1 MERRMRVCVCVS
13 VGLLASGA
21 RADEGVLTL
30 EGALQRAREQAVPVV
45 SGRWR
50 IDEARARARGARV
63 LRDNPLLETAVGD
76 RSDGAS
82 TDLELGLSQTLELG
96 GARRGRIA
104 AADAAL
110 ALETAHADQAR
121 VLALRDVALAF
132 QRALAATERVRIAE
146 EAVRHAE
153 EVQRIAARR
162 LESGDVAALDVNL
175 AAGAVARARSERLSA
190 QAAAVLGLGE
200 LRVLLALPPDAPLT
214 PAGDLGPRPPDDVE
228 ALLAAADVRPDV
240 AAVDAELRAAEA
252 ETAMGRGLRW
262 PEITPGI
269 RYERDQGTRILWAG
283 LTLGL
288 PLWNRGQEARA
299 AGEARTARLRHA
311 ATALRR
317 SARQEV
323 ASAHEAY
330 GLRVSAAAELD
341 TAAARLEEN
350 ETLARR
356 SYEEGQIGLG
366 DLLLVRRESLEARSL
381 HLERRLAAKEMEM
394 ELLARAGVWR

>member
-1 MERRMRVCVCVS
+1 MDRRTGVSVCVWAWLTV
-13 VGLLASGA
+13 SGA
-21 RADEGVLTL
+21 RADDGVLTL

-63 LRDNPLLETAVGD
+63 LRDNPVLETAVGD
-76 RSDGAS
+76 RSDGAAS
-82 TDLELGLSQTLELG
+82 DVEVGLSQTLELG

-110 ALETAHADQAR
+110 ALETANADQSR

-146 EAVRHAE
+146 AAVGHAE
-153 EVQRIAARR
+153 EVHRVAARR
-162 LESGDVAALDVNL
+162 LESGDVADLDVNL
-175 AAGAVARARSERLSA
+175 AAGAAARSRSERLSA
-190 QAAAVLGLGE
+190 QAAAVLATGE
-200 LRVLLALPPDAPLT
+200 LRTLLALPPDAPLT
-214 PAGDLGPRPPDDVE
+214 PSGDLGPRPPGDVA
-228 ALLAAADVRPDV
+228 ALLAAADVRPDI
-240 AAVDAELRAAEA
+240 AAVDAELRGAEA
-252 ETAMGRGLRW
+252 ETALGKGLRW
-262 PEITPGI
+262 PEVTPGI

-299 AGEARTARLRHA
+299 AGEARAARLRHT

-323 ASAHEAY
+323 ASAYEAY
-330 GLRVSAAAELD
+330 GLRVSAAEALD
-341 TAAARLEEN
+341 EAAARLEEN

-366 DLLLVRRESLEARSL
+366 ELLLVRRESLEARSL
-381 HLERRLAAKEMEM
+381 HLERRLAAKELEM
-394 ELLARAGVWR
+394 DLLARAGVWR